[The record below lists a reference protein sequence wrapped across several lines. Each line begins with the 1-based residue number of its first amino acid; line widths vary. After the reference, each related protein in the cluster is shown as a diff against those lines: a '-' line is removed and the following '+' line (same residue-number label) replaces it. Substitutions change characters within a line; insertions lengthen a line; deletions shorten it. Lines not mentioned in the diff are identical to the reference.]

1 MLPAE
6 SVTSSRAA
14 GSRAECHDLRAS
26 PQPTEEGPRRV
37 VLDTNTVLDWLV
49 FRDTL
54 ACGLGAAIISG
65 HLRWLASPH
74 MLAELRAVLSRP
86 LAPRWDDA
94 REHAL
99 TIEVSQW
106 IAMCAEP
113 TIVSHPLVCRDPD
126 DQVFI
131 DLAREHSP
139 AVLLTRDRA
148 LLALRR
154 RAAAFGVV
162 IATAA
167 AWQQQPVGDT
177 TPTTSVT

>member
-1 MLPAE
+1 M
-6 SVTSSRAA
+6 
-14 GSRAECHDLRAS
+14 
-26 PQPTEEGPRRV
+26 RRV

-49 FRDTL
+49 FRDAL

-65 HLRWLASPH
+65 RLRWLTSPH

-106 IAMCAEP
+106 AAMCAEP
-113 TIVSHPLVCRDPD
+113 TVASHPLVCRDPD

-167 AWQQQPVGDT
+167 AWWQQPVGDT
-177 TPTTSVT
+177 TPTAPVT

>member
-1 MLPAE
+1 MP
-6 SVTSSRAA
+6 
-14 GSRAECHDLRAS
+14 
-26 PQPTEEGPRRV
+26 PPTDTGPLRV

-49 FRDTL
+49 FGDAI
-54 ACGLGAAIISG
+54 ACGVGMAITSG
-65 HLRWLASPH
+65 RVRWLASPR

-86 LAPRWDDA
+86 LAPRWDEA

-99 TIEVSQW
+99 TIDAGRWAVL
-106 IAMCAEP
+106 CAEP
-113 TIVSHPLVCRDPD
+113 SLASHQLVCRDPD

-154 RAAAFGVV
+154 RAAALGVV
-162 IATAA
+162 IATPA
-167 AWQQQPVGDT
+167 AWQGQALPAGDGPP
-177 TPTTSVT
+177 PTRPP